1 MNTQKL
7 KILPFLAFLLLFCG
21 TVIPA
26 QEISTEMET
35 VNHTLFDR
43 LLEKHVKNGVVDYKG
58 LKQDETTLEEYLGIL
73 EKVDPDKLSRN
84 DQFAFYINAYNA
96 WTIKLILTGYPGVKS
111 IKELGSFFKSP
122 WKKKICRIGGK
133 VITLDNIEHDIL
145 RPRFKDPR
153 IHFAVN
159 CASTDCPPLR
169 KEAYRGSILDKQLD
183 DATKGFLN
191 DPKKNYLAGEKLY
204 VSKIF
209 EWFGDDFDNRIVE
222 FFLKYAQGDLKKNLL
237 KNQDK
242 IEVKYLD
249 YDWSLNGR

>member
-1 MNTQKL
+1 MNTRKL
-7 KILPFLAFLLLFCG
+7 RLLIFPAFLLLFWG
-21 TVIPA
+21 TVLSA
-26 QEISTEMET
+26 KET
-35 VNHTLFDR
+35 SREAVNHDLFDQ

-58 LKQDETTLEEYLGIL
+58 LKQNETKLEEYLGVL
-73 EKVDPDKLSRN
+73 EMVDPEKLSRN
-84 DQFAFYINAYNA
+84 DQFAFFINAYNA

-111 IKELGSFFKSP
+111 IKELGSFFRSP
-122 WKKKICRIGGK
+122 WKKKICRIGGE
-133 VITLDNIEHDIL
+133 VITLDDIEHAIL

-159 CASTDCPPLR
+159 CASKDCPPLR

-183 DATKGFLN
+183 DATKQFLN
-191 DPKKNYLAGEKLY
+191 DPKKNYLDGKTLY
-204 VSKIF
+204 VSEIF

-222 FFLKYAQGDLKKNLL
+222 FFLRYAQEDLKKNLL
-237 KNQDK
+237 KDQNA